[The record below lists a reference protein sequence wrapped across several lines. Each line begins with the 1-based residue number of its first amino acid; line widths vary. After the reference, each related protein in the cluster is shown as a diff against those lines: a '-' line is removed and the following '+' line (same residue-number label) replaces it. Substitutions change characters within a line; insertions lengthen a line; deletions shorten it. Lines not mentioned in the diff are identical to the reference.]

1 MFPRSLRI
9 AEITMNFDLSVF
21 ERRDVP
27 LPDLFPVDNQA
38 SFLFSD
44 NARLPD
50 PMELVRLGALIVVN
64 LSGGKDGQ
72 AMLLHMICRL
82 QLPVSQMVCIHADLG
97 EAEWE
102 GTEDHAR
109 SQAEAFGIPFL
120 VCRAHDKSGNDK
132 ALIDYIDARGQF
144 PSRSSR
150 FCTSDWKRGPIR
162 RTINAYRRQ
171 INHQSPYVLNCMGM
185 RSQES
190 VERSKL
196 DVIEF
201 VKDASCPSKPW
212 PEVRSEEHTS
222 ELQSLMRISYAVFC
236 LKKKKNQ

>member
-102 GTEDHAR
+102 
-109 SQAEAFGIPFL
+109 
-120 VCRAHDKSGNDK
+120 
-132 ALIDYIDARGQF
+132 
-144 PSRSSR
+144 
-150 FCTSDWKRGPIR
+150 
-162 RTINAYRRQ
+162 
-171 INHQSPYVLNCMGM
+171 
-185 RSQES
+185 
-190 VERSKL
+190 
-196 DVIEF
+196 
-201 VKDASCPSKPW
+201 
-212 PEVRSEEHTS
+212 RSEEHTS
-222 ELQSLMRISYAVFC
+222 ELQSLMRISYA
-236 LKKKKNQ
+236 

>member
-1 MFPRSLRI
+1 
-9 AEITMNFDLSVF
+9 
-21 ERRDVP
+21 
-27 LPDLFPVDNQA
+27 
-38 SFLFSD
+38 
-44 NARLPD
+44 
-50 PMELVRLGALIVVN
+50 MELVRLGALIVVN

-132 ALIDYIDARGQF
+132 ALIDY
-144 PSRSSR
+144 
-150 FCTSDWKRGPIR
+150 
-162 RTINAYRRQ
+162 
-171 INHQSPYVLNCMGM
+171 
-185 RSQES
+185 
-190 VERSKL
+190 
-196 DVIEF
+196 
-201 VKDASCPSKPW
+201 
-212 PEVRSEEHTS
+212 RSEEHTS

-236 LKKKKNQ
+236 L